1 MQKEETLTKTVVVKD
16 EEEGERGC
24 SLLERAQLTADGDS
38 GSAGWCQ
45 HTHTHTHTADK
56 PNTHTHM
63 QLSTQPEDS
72 ALSIC

>member
-56 PNTHTHM
+56 PNTHATEH
-63 QLSTQPEDS
+63 S
-72 ALSIC
+72 A

>member
-45 HTHTHTHTADK
+45 HTHTHTYCRQTKH
-56 PNTHTHM
+56 THT
-63 QLSTQPEDS
+63 QLSAQPEDS

>member
-45 HTHTHTHTADK
+45 HTHTHILQT
-56 PNTHTHM
+56 NQTHTHA
-63 QLSTQPEDS
+63 TERS
-72 ALSIC
+72 A